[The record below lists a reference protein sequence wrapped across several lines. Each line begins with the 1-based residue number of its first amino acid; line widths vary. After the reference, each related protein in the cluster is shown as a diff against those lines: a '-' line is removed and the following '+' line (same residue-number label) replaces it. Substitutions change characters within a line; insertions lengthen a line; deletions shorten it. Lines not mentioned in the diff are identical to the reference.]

1 MDGCG
6 GECWCVGG
14 VWMGVVVSVIVWWVC
29 GWVWW

>member
-6 GECWCVGG
+6 GECQDVVG
-14 VWMGVVVSVIVWWVC
+14 VWMGVVVSVGVWVVC